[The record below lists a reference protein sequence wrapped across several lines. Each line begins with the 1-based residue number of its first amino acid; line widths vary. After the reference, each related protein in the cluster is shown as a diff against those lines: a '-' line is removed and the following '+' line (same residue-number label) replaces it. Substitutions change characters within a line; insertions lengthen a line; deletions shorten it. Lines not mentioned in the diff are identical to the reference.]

1 MGNLTLKKIQ
11 ITSIPHDLSSTFVRP
26 HDGISAG
33 GILSLIIASSFLL
46 KTLHFLESLSV
57 EP

>member
-33 GILSLIIASSFLL
+33 GILSLIASSFLL